1 MVRMGKMKKTS
12 NFEDQTVEVS
22 LQEFTEVLNE
32 NHKLKIQLHDINPWQ
47 KWVHF
52 AHMIDSYRVFPR
64 LFFGVYIILLLISSM
79 WFMGLVTPVAAQTG
93 FISTIVGAGAA
104 WFGLYVSSGWK
115 QKE

>member
-1 MVRMGKMKKTS
+1 MMTTTS
-12 NFEDQTVEVS
+12 DFEGTLEEQKVEIS
-22 LQEFTEVLNE
+22 LEKFTGLIEE
-32 NHKLKIQLHDINPWQ
+32 NHKLKAQLQDPNPWM

-115 QKE
+115 HKE